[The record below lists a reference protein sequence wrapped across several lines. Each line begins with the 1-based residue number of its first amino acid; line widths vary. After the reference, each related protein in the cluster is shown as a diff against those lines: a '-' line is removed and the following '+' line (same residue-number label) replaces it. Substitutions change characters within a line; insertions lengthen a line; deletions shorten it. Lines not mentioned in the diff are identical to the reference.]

1 MGGRG
6 ALLFMY
12 FDPDQKSGFIVLL
25 NGEPRG
31 RGIDEEILEI
41 MNRAMTASAVTR
53 QNPALQS

>member
-1 MGGRG
+1 MCALSISDGRQGG
-6 ALLFMY
+6 AHLFMY

-41 MNRAMTASAVTR
+41 MNRAMTASE
-53 QNPALQS
+53 

>member
-1 MGGRG
+1 
-6 ALLFMY
+6 MY
-12 FDPDQKSGFIVLL
+12 FDTDQKSGFIVLL

>member
-1 MGGRG
+1 MRGRG
-6 ALLFMY
+6 GLTFMY